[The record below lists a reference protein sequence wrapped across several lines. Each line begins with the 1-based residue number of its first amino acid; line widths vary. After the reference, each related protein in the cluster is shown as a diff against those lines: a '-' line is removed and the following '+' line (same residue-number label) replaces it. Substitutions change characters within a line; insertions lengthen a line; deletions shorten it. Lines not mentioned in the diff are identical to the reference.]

1 MTFAELRAASGMTQ
15 KRFGE
20 YFHVPLRTVEN
31 WSSGT
36 SKCPEYLLELM
47 IYKLE
52 KEGIVH
58 GGTL

>member
-15 KRFGE
+15 KRFSE

-31 WSSGT
+31 WSSGV
-36 SKCPEYLLELM
+36 SRCPEYLLELM
-47 IYKLE
+47 LYKLE
-52 KEGIVH
+52 KEGIVN